1 MTNTPNYS
9 PPYIAE
15 GNCLYL
21 IAEDKRGQ
29 TRKKLC
35 NFAPYIVQQVTKNDG
50 ADSTTWVTVSGIHES
65 GRTLPPT
72 TVRGSELNATDWVI
86 ERWGA
91 ECIPFAGRGVKEHIR
106 VAIQTT
112 AESAEKIT
120 IYTITGWKQ
129 IDGQWH
135 FLMPGS
141 EDVTVELPGKL
152 QGYHFERNYSYCDIA
167 TAGALLSQLAA
178 PEEVTFT
185 LLAEIF
191 LSPLNHFLRMAGC
204 EPKFILWLI
213 GKTGS
218 RKSTMAGLLLS
229 FFGTF
234 TATTLPLSFR
244 DTANSINEQC
254 YMVKDLPVVIDDF
267 HPCGHQEQTKM
278 TATAQNIARNYG
290 DRAGKSRLTLDCDLR
305 AARPPQGNAIV
316 TAEFPPDIGESGT
329 ARCFTIELKRDDV
342 DLQTL
347 TSLQRLA
354 ADGTLNRCGFAYTEW
369 LLECFL
375 CDEETEKQFIK
386 ALRALFEKFRT
397 EFNDGNK
404 SSHGRVAENVAWLRM
419 GFHFFL
425 MFLEHHLSYS
435 TAYVTETEEQFK
447 EMLYRIACR
456 QSDAIEQDKPT
467 HLFLRKFFSL
477 LESGQ
482 VYLKDLETRAPTD
495 FQPGICVGYCDHAR
509 IYFFADQV
517 HRLVRKLCD
526 DQGEHFSISS
536 KALLKALAEEG
547 FIETYNGQ
555 NTKSMRLDGKS
566 RRVVVMD
573 KFKAQVTIDG
583 ACENLA

>member
-1 MTNTPNYS
+1 MTTPNYS
-9 PPYIAE
+9 PPYE
-15 GNCLYL
+15 MDGNCLYL
-21 IAEDKRGQ
+21 LTEGKRGQ
-29 TRKKLC
+29 TRKQLC

-50 ADSTTWVTVSGIHES
+50 MDSTTWVTVSGIHES

-72 TVRGSELNATDWVI
+72 TVRGSDLNSTDWVI

-91 ECIPFAGRGVKEHIR
+91 ECIPFAGREIKEHIR

-112 AESAEKIT
+112 AKDAEKTT
-120 IYTITGWKQ
+120 IYTVTGWKE
-129 IDGQWH
+129 IDGQWQ

-152 QGYHFERNYSYCDIA
+152 QGYHTERNYSYCDIA
-167 TAGALLSQLAA
+167 TAGGMLSQLAA
-178 PEEVTFT
+178 PPEVTFT
-185 LLAEIF
+185 LLAHIF

-204 EPKFILWLI
+204 EPKFILWLV

-218 RKSTMAGLLLS
+218 CKSTIAALMLS

-254 YMVKDLPVVIDDF
+254 YMTKDLSVVIDDF

-290 DRAGKSRLTLDCDLR
+290 DRAGKSRLTSDCDLR

-329 ARCFTIELKRDDV
+329 ARCFTIELKRGDV

-369 LLECFL
+369 IRECFL
-375 CDEETEKQFIK
+375 CDEEAVKKFVK
-386 ALRALFEKFRT
+386 ALHALFEKYRT
-397 EFNDGNK
+397 QFNDGNK

-425 MFLEHHLSYS
+425 MFLDFHLSYGN
-435 TAYVTETEEQFK
+435 AYVEEMEAQFK
-447 EMLYRIACR
+447 EMLYRIANR

-467 HLFLRKFFSL
+467 HLFLRKFFAL

-482 VYLKDLETRAPTD
+482 VYVKDRERLDPSD
-495 FQPGICVGYCDHAR
+495 FQPGTCVGYCDHAYL
-509 IYFFADQV
+509 YFFADPV

-547 FIETYNGQ
+547 IIETHDGQ
-555 NTKSMRLDGKS
+555 NTRSMHLDGKS

-573 KFKAQVTIDG
+573 KHKAQFIANG
-583 ACENLA
+583 GMEK

>member
-1 MTNTPNYS
+1 MTTPNYS
-9 PPYIAE
+9 PHYE
-15 GNCLYL
+15 SDGNCLYL
-21 IAEDKRGQ
+21 ITKDKHGQ

-35 NFAPYIVQQVTKNDG
+35 NFAPHIVQQVTKNDG
-50 ADSTTWVTVSGIHES
+50 VDSTTWITLAGAHES
-65 GRTLPPT
+65 GRELPPT
-72 TVRGSELNATDWVI
+72 TIRGVELGAFDWVM

-91 ECIPFAGRGVKEHIR
+91 DCILSVGKSVKEHVR

-112 AESAEKIT
+112 AKDVDKVT
-120 IYTITGWKQ
+120 IYTVTGWKQ
-129 IDGQWH
+129 IRGTWH

-141 EDVTVELPGKL
+141 EEVTVELPGKL
-152 QGYHFERNYSYCDIA
+152 QSYHMERSYSYCDIA
-167 TAGALLSQLAA
+167 TAGAMLSQLAA

-185 LLAEIF
+185 LLAEMF

-218 RKSTMAGLLLS
+218 CKSTIAALMLS
-229 FFGTF
+229 FFGSF

-244 DTANSINEQC
+244 DTANSINAQC

-267 HPCGHQEQTKM
+267 HPCGHQEQSKM

-290 DRAGKSRLTLDCDLR
+290 DRAGRGRLTASCDLME
-305 AARPPQGNAIV
+305 AKPPQGNAIV

-329 ARCFTIELKRDDV
+329 ARCFTIELKQGDV

-347 TSLQRLA
+347 SSLQALA

-369 LLECFL
+369 LRECFL
-375 CDEETEKQFIK
+375 CDAETEAAFVK
-386 ALRALFEKFRT
+386 ALRALFEKYRAEFR
-397 EFNDGNK
+397 NGGML
-404 SSHGRVAENVAWLRM
+404 SHGRVAENVAWLRM

-425 MFLEHHLSYS
+425 MFLDHHLGYGED
-435 TAYVTETEEQFK
+435 YVVQMEEQFE
-447 EMLYRIACR
+447 EMLYRIARR
-456 QSDAIEQDKPT
+456 QSDAIDQDKPT

-482 VYLKDLETRAPTD
+482 IFLKDLETRAPTD
-495 FQPGICVGYCDHAR
+495 FQPGTCVGYCDNAR

-526 DQGEHFSISS
+526 DQGEHFSITVRS
-536 KALLKALAEEG
+536 LLKALTEEDL
-547 FIETYNGQ
+547 IETFDEQ
-555 NTKSMRLDGKS
+555 HTKSMHLDGKS

-573 KFKAQVTIDG
+573 KHKAKVAVEG
-583 ACENLA
+583 VCKN

>member
-9 PPYIAE
+9 PPYE
-15 GNCLYL
+15 VSGNCLYL

-50 ADSTTWVTVSGIHES
+50 VNSTTWVTVSGIHES
-65 GRTLPPT
+65 GQTLPPT

-91 ECIPFAGRGVKEHIR
+91 DCIPFAGRSIKEHIR

-112 AESAEKIT
+112 AKDAEKTT
-120 IYTITGWKQ
+120 IYTVTGWKQ
-129 IDGQWH
+129 IDKQWH

-141 EDVTVELPGKL
+141 EDVTVELPGEL

-178 PEEVTFT
+178 PPEVTFT
-185 LLAEIF
+185 LLAEMF

-218 RKSTMAGLLLS
+218 CKSTMAALMLS
-229 FFGTF
+229 FFGCF

-244 DTANSINEQC
+244 DTANSINAQC
-254 YMVKDLPVVIDDF
+254 YMIKDAPVVIDDF

-329 ARCFTIELKRDDV
+329 ARCFTIELKQGDV

-369 LLECFL
+369 LRECFL
-375 CDEETEKQFIK
+375 CEDETVKQFVK

-404 SSHGRVAENVAWLRM
+404 CSHGRVAENVAWLRM
-419 GFHFFL
+419 GFYFFL
-425 MFLEHHLSYS
+425 LFLEHHLGYGE
-435 TAYVTETEEQFK
+435 AYLTQTEERFR
-447 EMLYRIACR
+447 EILYN
-456 QSDAIEQDKPT
+456 
-467 HLFLRKFFSL
+467 
-477 LESGQ
+477 
-482 VYLKDLETRAPTD
+482 V
-495 FQPGICVGYCDHAR
+495 
-509 IYFFADQV
+509 
-517 HRLVRKLCD
+517 
-526 DQGEHFSISS
+526 
-536 KALLKALAEEG
+536 
-547 FIETYNGQ
+547 
-555 NTKSMRLDGKS
+555 
-566 RRVVVMD
+566 
-573 KFKAQVTIDG
+573 AQR
-583 ACENLA
+583 

>member
-9 PPYIAE
+9 PLYE
-15 GNCLYL
+15 VSGNCLYL

-152 QGYHFERNYSYCDIA
+152 QEYHFERNYSYCDIA
-167 TAGALLSQLAA
+167 TAGALLNQLAA

-218 RKSTMAGLLLS
+218 RKSTMAALLLS

-254 YMVKDLPVVIDDF
+254 YMTKDLPVVIDDF
-267 HPCGHQEQTKM
+267 HPCGHQEQSRM

-290 DRAGKSRLTLDCDLR
+290 DRAGKSRLTSDCDLR

-329 ARCFTIELKRDDV
+329 ARCFTIELKQGDV
-342 DLQTL
+342 NLQTL

-369 LLECFL
+369 LRECFL
-375 CDEETEKQFIK
+375 FDEETVKKFIK
-386 ALRALFEKFRT
+386 ALRALFETYRT

-419 GFHFFL
+419 GFHFLL
-425 MFLEHHLSYS
+425 MFLEHHLSYGE
-435 TAYVTETEEQFK
+435 AYVTEMEEQFK

-456 QSDAIEQDKPT
+456 QSDAIEQDKPS

-482 VYLKDLETRAPTD
+482 IYLKDLATLHPTE
-495 FQPGICVGYCDHAR
+495 FQPGTCVGYCDNAR

-526 DQGEHFSISS
+526 DQGEHFTISS
-536 KALLKALAEEG
+536 RSLLKALAEESL
-547 FIETYNGQ
+547 IETFDGQ
-555 NTKSMRLDGKS
+555 HTKSMHLDGKS

-573 KFKAQVTIDG
+573 KHKAKVTVEG
-583 ACENLA
+583 VCEN